1 MAARVLVAEDEA
13 PMRERL
19 VQQLGEVW
27 PAASIVAVCD
37 NGLDAWDA
45 YLEHEPDVAFLDIRM
60 PGMTGLDLA
69 ARMSGFGT
77 GTAVPPVRIVFVTAY
92 DQYAVD
98 AFDRGAVDYL
108 LKPIE
113 RERLVRTV
121 ARLEQGAAPPEDLA
135 SVLRAVRA
143 AGRGTEY
150 TKRIKA
156 SVGRRIQ
163 FIEVDDVLYFQS
175 DTKYTRVVYPGG
187 EALIRTPLRELLA
200 RLDPEAF
207 WQIHRNAVVN
217 VRAIAAAERV
227 DADRMEVILKGS
239 NDRLAVSRAFLH
251 LFKE

>member
-60 PGMTGLDLA
+60 PGMSGLDLA
-69 ARMSGFGT
+69 ARMHGFGA
-77 GTAVPPVRIVFVTAY
+77 GSGAPVRVVFVTAY

-121 ARLEQGAAPPEDLA
+121 ARLQQGAAPGADLA

-143 AGRGTEY
+143 ASTGTEY
-150 TKRIKA
+150 TRRIKA
-156 SVGRRIQ
+156 SVGRKIQ
-163 FIEVDDVLYFQS
+163 FIDVDEVLYFQS

-187 EALIRTPLRELLA
+187 EALIRTALRELLA
-200 RLDPEAF
+200 KLDPEAF

-217 VRAIAAAERV
+217 VRAIAAAERL
-227 DADRMEVILKGS
+227 DSDRMEVILKGS
-239 NDRLAVSRAFLH
+239 STRLAVSRAFLH